1 MSNAHIA
8 SRHRRRSFYVAWTT
22 CLLALVSK
30 FVFFLLLL
38 VLHVVPYG
46 KTTTTEAAM
55 LVDAVCKVN
64 LCCVSLGNSFSVG
77 WLFVANIE
85 SDSRG
90 EKWLELETD
99 QFSSAAAADFF
110 LVLVKVG
117 RFLLRS
123 AL

>member
-1 MSNAHIA
+1 ME
-8 SRHRRRSFYVAWTT
+8 RRRRRRRPR
-22 CLLALVSK
+22 CC
-30 FVFFLLLL
+30 
-38 VLHVVPYG
+38 
-46 KTTTTEAAM
+46 
-55 LVDAVCKVN
+55 CKVN

-77 WLFVANIE
+77 LFVANIE

-90 EKWLELETD
+90 ENWLELETD
-99 QFSSAAAADFF
+99 QFSSAAAVADFF